1 MGAKEFGVQSR
12 LDPSQRRACFS
23 SERRVKVPY
32 DKNGKRSNKVQTWWD
47 LSPGML
53 LTVSPHNN
61 ILGARQPAYNH
72 ITSALSPEAFPIGA
86 LVESHSFKTQAVN
99 GLQGHV

>member
-32 DKNGKRSNKVQTWWD
+32 DKEGKKSNKVQTWWD
-47 LSPGML
+47 LSPGAKL
-53 LTVSPHNN
+53 RVSQHNN
-61 ILGARQPAYNH
+61 IEGAQQPAYLG
-72 ITSALSPEAFPIGA
+72 ITHELTGEAMPINKRTRCLSIRFPGR
-86 LVESHSFKTQAVN
+86 SSTM
-99 GLQGHV
+99 